1 MVKGPAL
8 AGPSERSERF
18 EPVVRRSS
26 RFDSYNSLRAKLR
39 MNLFASI
46 VGMPPN
52 TNANSIILIGGFS
65 VPEPIEANR
74 KAITAMAQ
82 LACRNSIA
90 NSLYF
95 IMDLFV
101 SS

>member
-1 MVKGPAL
+1 
-8 AGPSERSERF
+8 
-18 EPVVRRSS
+18 
-26 RFDSYNSLRAKLR
+26 
-39 MNLFASI
+39 MNLVASI

-52 TNANSIILIGGFS
+52 TNANSIILSGGFS

-95 IMDLFV
+95 IMGLFV
-101 SS
+101 SSQSGLNEKFVGLEKGFNWFRVFAVFEYVRFLFICFGK